1 MVKENLNVEVIKIE
15 EPAPGPL
22 KLFDLYSIA
31 LGTVIGAGVITM
43 IGFAIGYTG
52 YSAWL
57 AYLAAIV
64 FGFLQNSPFMF
75 MSGTFRLSGGTYSII
90 GHNFSEFWAGVAGIT
105 FIPMLLSIGMLG
117 SAFGAYMQSLI
128 PSVSPA
134 IWGVGLIV
142 VFYLINISGI
152 EATSKIQNVM
162 LLVLVSSLMAFIV
175 FGIPHIV
182 NPIFDFKGGSFMPK
196 GFWGGFFPAVILL
209 SNSCGGYL
217 TLSPQFGVFSKN
229 ATRDIPRAQLLI
241 IPTLVLLYVGTGIVA
256 SGVLPFDQIAGQPLT
271 LTAQA
276 IFPGYWYL
284 VFIIGGPIMCLA
296 TTTNGTLPAMAQVL
310 VTTADSGWLPKI
322 FAKRN
327 KKGIALAPLTL
338 AAVLG
343 IAPIVLGFNP
353 RDIILMVSF
362 SASILSLPLQLAFFN
377 MPRRH
382 PQAWKNSRMHI
393 PNWIYYILCSL
404 SLFAQAFLLYNSV
417 TQLPLKV
424 ILVNFVFAMAVVGG
438 GLYRAYSGKV
448 KVVMSIWP
456 RSAHNDADWEKYKL
470 AGKVQEI
477 N

>member
-1 MVKENLNVEVIKIE
+1 MLKENLHVEVVKVE

-22 KLFDLYSIA
+22 KLFDLYSMA

-43 IGFAIGYTG
+43 IGYAISYTG

-64 FGFLQNSPFMF
+64 FGFLQSSPYMF

-90 GHNFSEFWAGVAGIT
+90 GHNFSEFWAGIAGIT
-105 FIPMLLSIGMLG
+105 FIPMLLVIGMFG
-117 SAFGAYMQSLI
+117 SAFGMYMQSLI
-128 PSVSPA
+128 PSVSPN

-162 LLVLVSSLMAFIV
+162 LVVLVISLSSFII

-182 NPIFDFKGGSFMPK
+182 NPIFDFKGDSFMPN
-196 GFWGGFFPAVILL
+196 GFWIGFFPAMILL

-241 IPTLVLLYVGTGIVA
+241 IPTLILLYVGTGIVA
-256 SGVLPFDQIAGQPLT
+256 SGVLPLDQIAGQPLT

-276 IFPGYWYL
+276 IFPGKWYL
-284 VFIIGGPIMCLA
+284 AFILGGPIMCLA
-296 TTTNGTLPAMAQVL
+296 TTANGTLPAMAQVL

-338 AAVLG
+338 AAALG

-362 SASILSLPLQLAFFN
+362 SASVLSLPLQLAFFN

-393 PNWIYYILCSL
+393 PNWIYYILCSFSL
-404 SLFAQAFLLYNSV
+404 SAQAFLLYNSV

-424 ILVNFVFAMAVVGG
+424 ILVNFIFAMAVVGW

-456 RSAHNDADWEKYKL
+456 RSADNDDDWEQHKL
-470 AGKVQEI
+470 EGKVQEY
-477 N
+477 